1 MLKCF
6 KNEKLWYAVGGAA
19 AIAFGGD
26 LTVDAASRIASD
38 LGMTQTL
45 IGLTMKLQND
55 AKATFQN
62 MKDEAQDI
70 CCDAKEKAGIDNEV
84 DEEVD
89 A

>member
-19 AIAFGGD
+19 AM
-26 LTVDAASRIASD
+26 V
-38 LGMTQTL
+38 
-45 IGLTMKLQND
+45 IGKKIITAKKTRELAVSGLAKGMKLQKD